1 MTSERVTF
9 LPAESVSDTHA
20 SDHPWFFERLQFNS
34 LLSDLLCALRM
45 SCARACRCQVSL
57 CPEVIGCT
65 IQWGFISDKRS
76 RVIEERSRSAL
87 FKLETLWLMVLSL
100 SCIYGPSPGWP
111 CARRQATR
119 WQNDAADRGCVQI
132 LQQRSGCTRVYPELT
147 VKRCELVTGKIPA
160 LTLVACPNEYIYKPN
175 DCYVWSC
182 LCTDLDSSIESTF
195 WREGRVK
202 TLNNHERHLSEGRGN
217 FLYPRKNSSSGKVNA
232 PQSHTIC

>member
-1 MTSERVTF
+1 MPSECLVQE
-9 LPAESVSDTHA
+9 PADVKCPCALKLSTA
-20 SDHPWFFERLQFNS
+20 QFNEA
-34 LLSDLLCALRM
+34 LSRIKGVEWSRNALDQHCLSSRLFD
-45 SCARACRCQVSL
+45 SWYCRSHVYMAQAQDGHV
-57 CPEVIGCT
+57 
-65 IQWGFISDKRS
+65 
-76 RVIEERSRSAL
+76 
-87 FKLETLWLMVLSL
+87 LED
-100 SCIYGPSPGWP
+100 
-111 CARRQATR
+111 RQH
-119 WQNDAADRGCVQI
+119 ADRMTQRTEGVYRFYSK
-132 LQQRSGCTRVYPELT
+132 RSGCTRVYPELT

-182 LCTDLDSSIESTF
+182 LFTDLDSSVESTF